1 MKKRPSRKRQ
11 EPFLHPHS
19 SGSGL
24 SAGTPSSRGFLA
36 AGTFLAVL
44 VTLPLLGQS
53 SPTEPTP
60 PRSVIGAQELVEV
73 ERPPSGEL
81 ENAGNAILPAI
92 SVNLGSRVYRSTNIA
107 RVETAD
113 SAMVVENNLGINA
126 SWAETMIAGYRVKP
140 SLILLG
146 QRAYHGRFHLSGK
159 DKKKDDLQAMD
170 YEFRMA
176 MLAMEIGLTES
187 WTTNVSYE
195 FDKLM
200 DFYEGEAL
208 YNAKAPTLSIRKM
221 WQMTKKT
228 IITAEPRLRYAS
240 TQTLKQHPVAGAF
253 FDDDGDNMQL
263 SSTLTLIRS
272 FGPEDRGLLMPS
284 MGFMRT
290 QYLRDDA
297 TGRIDY
303 LLTAALNASYQ
314 WKPWLGSQIFAN
326 FGHKF
331 ANSKGERLTG
341 AGSKYDVWDFGL
353 ALSGNWSF

>member
-1 MKKRPSRKRQ
+1 
-11 EPFLHPHS
+11 
-19 SGSGL
+19 
-24 SAGTPSSRGFLA
+24 
-36 AGTFLAVL
+36 
-44 VTLPLLGQS
+44 
-53 SPTEPTP
+53 
-60 PRSVIGAQELVEV
+60 
-73 ERPPSGEL
+73 
-81 ENAGNAILPAI
+81 
-92 SVNLGSRVYRSTNIA
+92 
-107 RVETAD
+107 
-113 SAMVVENNLGINA
+113 
-126 SWAETMIAGYRVKP
+126 
-140 SLILLG
+140 
-146 QRAYHGRFHLSGK
+146 
-159 DKKKDDLQAMD
+159 
-170 YEFRMA
+170 
-176 MLAMEIGLTES
+176 
-187 WTTNVSYE
+187 
-195 FDKLM
+195 M

-228 IITAEPRLRYAS
+228 LITAEPRLRYAS

-263 SSTLTLIRS
+263 SSTLTLIHS

-314 WKPWLGSQIFAN
+314 WKPWLGSQVFAN